1 MASLYVL
8 GARQRNL
15 LFRREDEWD
24 LYEAALI
31 LQLDTK
37 SGAVRTCVEYKTP
50 PEARAGEYSSTVFKS
65 GALVDNLLYTCTST
79 EALVFELPDFKKVG
93 YVSLPCFNDVHHV
106 TPASDGAWL
115 AAVTG
120 LDMVVKFTP
129 QGEFLSGWNVLPEP
143 LWSRF
148 SPATDYRKVAS
159 TKPHKSHPNFVFEL
173 DREVWATRFCQ
184 RDAICLNDLGK
195 RIDIAVQNPHDGL
208 VCGDR
213 IYFTSVDGRVIIAN
227 RRNLQV
233 EKVIDLKQINGQQSL
248 LGWCRGLLPL
258 NERKMWV
265 GFTRIRKTRFRE
277 NVLWVRSVFREGMR
291 EKPTH
296 IALYDLMEM
305 RCIQE
310 FDLEPYGL
318 NIVFSIFSAAAA

>member
-1 MASLYVL
+1 MTSLYVL
-8 GARQRNL
+8 GARQRDL
-15 LFRREDEWD
+15 LFRRENEWD
-24 LYEAALI
+24 LYEAGLI
-31 LQLDTK
+31 LQLDTE

-50 PEARAGEYSSTVFKS
+50 PDARAGEYSSTVFKS
-65 GALVDNLLYTCTST
+65 GTLVDNLLYTCTST
-79 EALVFELPDFKKVG
+79 EVLVFELPDFKKVG

-106 TPASDGAWL
+106 APASDGAWL

-120 LDMVVKFTP
+120 LDMVVKFTS
-129 QGEFLSGWNVLPEP
+129 QGEFLAGWNVLPEP

-173 DREVWATRFCQ
+173 DGEVWATRFRQ
-184 RDAICLNDLGK
+184 RDAICLNDSRK

-208 VCGDR
+208 VCGER
-213 IYFTSVDGRVIIAN
+213 IYFTSVDGRVVIAN

-233 EKVIDLKQINGQQSL
+233 EKVIDLKQINGQHSL

-296 IALYDLMEM
+296 IALYDLVEM

-318 NIVFSIFSAAAA
+318 NIVFSIFPAAVA